1 MPMPIPRRPT
11 HRQSPPTPPPMG
23 TNPTH
28 HQTPNH
34 IHHNP
39 NRSHTPD
46 HCNRPTHSSSQRW
59 PTTHTHTR
67 SSSHHCQPQEHTMK
81 DLDQLT
87 ALAHT
92 ITRILE
98 AGAQALIEQQSGFPA
113 GGTDGGPPSAS
124 SDRTGRLATTR
135 ADKGPERSDQDYDR
149 TLQLLT
155 ELHDILNRARPP
167 HHTRQHI
174 AATTTQQDDGCT
186 SCARVGTWTARTTT
200 NTMCRT
206 CNELVLRIQMQCNIT
221 LDQPPSQL
229 VDRQR
234 QGRRITTREI
244 NQAIHQK
251 KTHT

>member
-1 MPMPIPRRPT
+1 
-11 HRQSPPTPPPMG
+11 
-23 TNPTH
+23 
-28 HQTPNH
+28 
-34 IHHNP
+34 
-39 NRSHTPD
+39 
-46 HCNRPTHSSSQRW
+46 
-59 PTTHTHTR
+59 
-67 SSSHHCQPQEHTMK
+67 MK

-113 GGTDGGPPSAS
+113 GGTDGGPPSAT

-135 ADKGPERSDQDYDR
+135 ADRGPERSDQDYQR
-149 TLQLLT
+149 ALQLLT

-174 AATTTQQDDGCT
+174 AAVTTQQDDGCT

-221 LDQPPSQL
+221 LDQPPTSL

-251 KTHT
+251 KLH

>member
-1 MPMPIPRRPT
+1 
-11 HRQSPPTPPPMG
+11 MG
-23 TNPTH
+23 TNTGNH
-28 HQTPNH
+28 HTTNH
-34 IHHNP
+34 INNNP

-46 HCNRPTHSSSQRW
+46 HCNRQHHCCTSRRPTAS
-59 PTTHTHTR
+59 THTR
-67 SSSHHCQPQEHTMK
+67 SSSHHCQPQEQPVK

-113 GGTDGGPPSAS
+113 GGTDGGPPSAT

-135 ADKGPERSDQDYDR
+135 ADRGPERSDQDYER

-174 AATTTQQDDGCT
+174 AAVTTQQDDGCT

-206 CNELVLRIQMQCNIT
+206 CNELVLRIQMQCNIK
-221 LDQPPSQL
+221 LDQPPTSL

-251 KTHT
+251 KLD

>member
-1 MPMPIPRRPT
+1 
-11 HRQSPPTPPPMG
+11 
-23 TNPTH
+23 
-28 HQTPNH
+28 
-34 IHHNP
+34 
-39 NRSHTPD
+39 
-46 HCNRPTHSSSQRW
+46 
-59 PTTHTHTR
+59 
-67 SSSHHCQPQEHTMK
+67 MK

-113 GGTDGGPPSAS
+113 GGTDGGPPSAT
-124 SDRTGRLATTR
+124 SDRTGRLATIR
-135 ADKGPERSDQDYDR
+135 ADKGPERSDQDYER

-167 HHTRQHI
+167 HTTRQHV

-244 NQAIHQK
+244 NQAIYQK

>member
-1 MPMPIPRRPT
+1 
-11 HRQSPPTPPPMG
+11 MG
-23 TNPTH
+23 TNTSNH
-28 HQTPNH
+28 HTTNH
-34 IHHNP
+34 INNNP

-46 HCNRPTHSSSQRW
+46 HRNRQHHCCTPRRPTAS
-59 PTTHTHTR
+59 THTR
-67 SSSHHCQPQEHTMK
+67 SSSHHCQPQEPTMK

-113 GGTDGGPPSAS
+113 GGTGGGPPSS
-124 SDRTGRLATTR
+124 TSDRTGRLATTR
-135 ADKGPERSDQDYDR
+135 ADRGPERSDQDYQR
-149 TLQLLT
+149 ALQLLT

-167 HHTRQHI
+167 HHKQQHI
-174 AATTTQQDDGCT
+174 AAVTTQQDDGCT
-186 SCARVGTWTARTTT
+186 SCARVGTWTTRTTT

-206 CNELVLRIQMQCNIT
+206 CNELLLRIQMQCNIT
-221 LDQPPSQL
+221 LDQPPTSL

-244 NQAIHQK
+244 NQAIYQK
-251 KTHT
+251 KLD